1 MNHEV
6 ECLTGFGT
14 DFLFR
19 HLQFFHQFI
28 YVRRR
33 GSITDL
39 DTMKLA
45 QDTFF
50 HFGSSLIGK
59 GYSQNMSI
67 GIRVAYQVLYVFHRQ
82 GKGFP

>member
-6 ECLTGFGT
+6 ECLSGFGT

-19 HLQFFHQFI
+19 HFQFFHQFV
-28 YVRRR
+28 YVRCR

-45 QDTFF
+45 QDTFL
-50 HFGSSLIGK
+50 HFGGSLVGK
-59 GYSQNMSI
+59 GYRQDMTI
-67 GIRVAYQVLYVFHRQ
+67 GVRVSYQVLDVFHRQ